1 MGSVRV
7 AVKPAS
13 RGLGIVMAA
22 VGLFALFS
30 TAPMFGLILLA
41 VGAVLAMVARARATL
56 LLMAGGGESVAIE
69 SADVKFVNA
78 LHAAIVE
85 AISVR

>member
-69 SADVKFVNA
+69 SADVKFVGIRNR
-78 LHAAIVE
+78 LLI
-85 AISVR
+85 RNL

>member
-1 MGSVRV
+1 M
-7 AVKPAS
+7 
-13 RGLGIVMAA
+13 
-22 VGLFALFS
+22 
-30 TAPMFGLILLA
+30 LA